1 MVWGLKS
8 RSLGLNCRPYNGHFL
23 FPSLGDDSGYDHWC
37 VYWGNDRRK
46 KREIGASSSMGGADR
61 KPVGH
66 RAQALI
72 LRSHTVL
79 HYQGSAVIRNV
90 KTGNHRMSQYTDLD
104 ETRTI
109 RQRIIDLL
117 SEHQLTARELSQ
129 AIGIREREIYGH
141 LDHVARSTAAQR
153 KKLVVDPARCLAC
166 GYVFE
171 NRKRLTRPSRCP
183 RCKLSHLQEPTYH
196 VA

>member
-1 MVWGLKS
+1 
-8 RSLGLNCRPYNGHFL
+8 
-23 FPSLGDDSGYDHWC
+23 
-37 VYWGNDRRK
+37 
-46 KREIGASSSMGGADR
+46 
-61 KPVGH
+61 
-66 RAQALI
+66 
-72 LRSHTVL
+72 
-79 HYQGSAVIRNV
+79 
-90 KTGNHRMSQYTDLD
+90 MSQYTDPD
-104 ETRTI
+104 KTRTI

-153 KKLVVDPARCLAC
+153 KKLVVHPAQCLAC

-183 RCKLSHLQEPTYH
+183 RCKRSHLQEPTYH